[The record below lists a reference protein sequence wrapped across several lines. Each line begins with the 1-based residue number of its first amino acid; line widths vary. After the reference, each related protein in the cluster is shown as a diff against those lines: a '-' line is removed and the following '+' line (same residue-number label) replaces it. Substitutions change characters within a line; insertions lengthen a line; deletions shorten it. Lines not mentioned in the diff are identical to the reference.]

1 MNYNLYFRLY
11 ILLTLF
17 TLPGMLQAQQ
27 TWQIRGVVSDYT
39 NRSPIDAVSVFAS
52 SGARAITD
60 STGKYSINVK
70 NGDSIWFSY
79 FNKQT
84 MRYPVDTISNTNDF
98 EVALHIDVLRNLPEV
113 KVRSS
118 DYKQDSIQNR
128 KDYAKIFN
136 FRKPGLR
143 LSTNPPS
150 TYTPGSLTVGLDL
163 DELINAFRFRR
174 NKRLASLQERL
185 LQEEQDKY
193 ISHKFTKRQVKQLT
207 GLDGDELVTFMNFY
221 KPDYEVIQR
230 MNELEMAYYIELC
243 FTQYKEMKARGI
255 PLKRYLVPRPAGDS
269 LKQILP

>member
-1 MNYNLYFRLY
+1 MPFA
-11 ILLTLF
+11 
-17 TLPGMLQAQQ
+17 LQAQRYSQ
-27 TWQIRGVVSDYT
+27 VQGSVVDFI
-39 NRSPIDAVSVFAS
+39 NKAPIDAVSIFS
-52 SGARAITD
+52 KSGNRAITD

-70 NGDSIWFSY
+70 AGDSIWFSY

-84 MRYPVDTISNTNDF
+84 MKYAVDTIGDISAFNI
-98 EVALHIDVLRNLPEV
+98 ALHIDVLRTLPEV

-163 DELINAFRFRR
+163 TELINAFRFRR

-185 LQEEQDKY
+185 VQEEQDKY
-193 ISHKFTKRQVKQLT
+193 ISHRFTKRYVKQLT
-207 GLDGDELVTFMNFY
+207 GLDSTQLTEFMNFY
-221 KPDYEVIQR
+221 KPEYEVLQR
-230 MNELEMAYYIELC
+230 MNELEIGYYIELC
-243 FTQYKEMKARGI
+243 FTQYKELKARGI
-255 PLKRYLVPRPAGDS
+255 PLKRYYVPRPSGES
-269 LKQILP
+269 LKMILP

>member
-1 MNYNLYFRLY
+1 MNYNLYSRLC
-11 ILLTLF
+11 ILLILF
-17 TLPGMLQAQQ
+17 TIPGMLHAQQ
-27 TWQIRGVVSDYT
+27 TWQIRGVVSDFT
-39 NRSPIDAVSVFAS
+39 NRTPIDAVTVSS
-52 SGARAITD
+52 NSGAKAITD

-70 NGDSIWFSY
+70 NGDSIWFSF

-84 MRYPVDTISNTNDF
+84 MRYAVDTISNSNDF
-98 EVALHIDVLRNLPEV
+98 DVALHIDVLRNLPEV

-118 DYKQDSIQNR
+118 DYRQDSIQNR

-143 LSTNPPS
+143 LSSAPPS
-150 TYTPGSLTVGLDL
+150 QYTPGSLTVGLDL
-163 DELINAFRFRR
+163 EELINAFRFRR

-193 ISHKFTKRQVKQLT
+193 IFHKFTKRQVKQLT
-207 GLDGDELVTFMNFY
+207 SLDGDELVAFMNFY

-230 MNELEMAYYIELC
+230 MNDLEMAYYIELC
-243 FTQYKEMKARGI
+243 YTQYKQLKARGI

-269 LKQILP
+269 LKKILP